1 MNSAHEREANAIG
14 SFQHAYGTASAH
26 VDRLLLRIPELPAPE
41 IDDRNADGE
50 SVRGAFASLKRN
62 HQALDEDVKAMR
74 QASEMVYSIPGERTR
89 QTETS
94 ALAHVLSVEKSRR
107 SLGHAMEILA
117 GKGVEAG
124 TATGLELN
132 RVSSQVNA
140 LVVRRDELLTQLE
153 RGAQEG
159 GSNSEEMAMELQ
171 QTTSLLQR
179 LRADLLGERQAMDAT
194 AKRLDQANRVALEG
208 ERSFSDAV
216 RDMTWGEL
224 DKMPQ

>member
-1 MNSAHEREANAIG
+1 M
-14 SFQHAYGTASAH
+14 
-26 VDRLLLRIPELPAPE
+26 
-41 IDDRNADGE
+41 
-50 SVRGAFASLKRN
+50 
-62 HQALDEDVKAMR
+62 
-74 QASEMVYSIPGERTR
+74 
-89 QTETS
+89 
-94 ALAHVLSVEKSRR
+94 
-107 SLGHAMEILA
+107 
-117 GKGVEAG
+117 
-124 TATGLELN
+124 
-132 RVSSQVNA
+132 NA

-208 ERSFSDAV
+208 ERSFSEAV